1 MRALTLIL
9 AVALVFTSCA
19 PQKPG
24 KSGAQKRVLSGRET
38 EAVIE
43 VGREEITVD
52 EVQQRFERL
61 RTVLPSTQA
70 GAAELAPIVDFELLA
85 DEAERR
91 GYGND
96 PRVVNAVKDELAA
109 ELDRRG
115 EKPADVPIEVDEAAM
130 QAAFDAAPKQTKK
143 D

>member
-1 MRALTLIL
+1 MRIIVLAIL
-9 AVALVFTSCA
+9 CFLFAACA
-19 PQKPG
+19 PEKPG
-24 KSGAQKRVLSGRET
+24 TAAVRKRVLSGREA

-43 VGREEITVD
+43 VGDEEITVD

-61 RTVLPSTQA
+61 RTVLPSTKA

-96 PRVVNAVKDELAA
+96 PRVVNAVKDDLAA

-115 EKPADVPIEVDEAAM
+115 EKPADVPVDADEAAVK
-130 QAAFDAAPKQTKK
+130 AAFEAAEKKK
-143 D
+143 DG